1 MQIVSPIDIED
12 ALRIDLSEI
21 VPDTT
26 FYASPVPDDLGA
38 DEDSVEDTVAFT
50 QLGGGAASPVS
61 NEHDVSVDVWAETPG
76 RAFALANK
84 IHGIIVSL
92 PVRQFKS
99 GRDYKSAAALL
110 PYINPDPARPL
121 IPRYTFSATI
131 GIRGIQSI

>member
-21 VPDTT
+21 VPDVT
-26 FYASPVPDDLGA
+26 FYTTPVPDDLDA
-38 DEDSVEDTVAFT
+38 DKDSVAFT

-84 IHGIIVSL
+84 IQGIVVSL

-99 GRDYKSAAALL
+99 GRDYKSAAAIL
-110 PYINPDPARPL
+110 PYNNPDPARPL
-121 IPRYTFSATI
+121 IPRYTFSATV